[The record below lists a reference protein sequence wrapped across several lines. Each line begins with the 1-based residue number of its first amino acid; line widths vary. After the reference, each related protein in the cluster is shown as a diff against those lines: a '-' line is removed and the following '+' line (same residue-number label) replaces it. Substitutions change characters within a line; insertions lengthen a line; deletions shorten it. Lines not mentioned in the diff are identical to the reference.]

1 MNEIK
6 IARCKGCGMWVFDTL
21 CSTCRTIAS
30 NQKREGS
37 AMTTLTK
44 GMASA
49 IEVSRGGEIGA
60 R

>member
-21 CSTCRTIAS
+21 CSTCRTLAI
-30 NQKREGS
+30 NQKRKGS
-37 AMTTLTK
+37 AMTTSTK
-44 GMASA
+44 GKASA